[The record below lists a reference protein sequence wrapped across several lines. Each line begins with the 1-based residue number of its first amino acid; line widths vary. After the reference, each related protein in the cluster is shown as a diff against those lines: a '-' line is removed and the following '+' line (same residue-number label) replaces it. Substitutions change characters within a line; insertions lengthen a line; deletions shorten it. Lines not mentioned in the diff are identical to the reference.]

1 MGSLK
6 IIKLRSGPSFRI
18 NSPGKDLELTEIY
31 SVTWIPASD
40 ADVTP
45 PADGAIFASASA
57 STLSVRV
64 PKVQERYIGSGAA
77 NCDANYQFLVC
88 ESVDWKPNQQVAH
101 SWTATATFT
110 SHMEF
115 IYSDATAEPKPWTRI
130 TRTSNAR
137 NAPTFRVNVQV
148 PGTYMWPP
156 TTDIGGT
163 KVDIQGQ
170 PVTRLI
176 PQIQIVTEF
185 KYDRTWTA
193 SPTTGDI
200 QPEPHAEFF
209 GWLGLRN
216 STKFLEMDPG
226 FVLCNGIS
234 FSPVNDQ
241 VYIAQF
247 RFLFDWMAFYEQRS
261 APNTG
266 GANYVAPSSINFIGA
281 PFLQAT
287 KVGWFQPYPET
298 GDLTKMFPPA
308 VYAAFLVALPAVRT
322 GCGGFTAGLGRDL
335 SARQFDYSQF
345 PGAS

>member
-18 NSPGKDLELTEIY
+18 NSPGKDLEFTEIY
-31 SVTWIPASD
+31 SVTWIPAND
-40 ADVTP
+40 TDNP
-45 PADGAIFASASA
+45 PHDGAIFASASA
-57 STLSVRV
+57 STLTTRV
-64 PKVQERYIGSGAA
+64 PKVQERWTGPGST
-77 NCDANYQFLVC
+77 NCDANFQFLVC

-137 NAPTFRVNVQV
+137 NAPVFRVDAAI
-148 PGTYMWPP
+148 PTTYTWPP

-163 KVDIQGQ
+163 KVDVQGQ
-170 PVTRLI
+170 PVTQLI

-193 SPTTGDI
+193 SPTTGQI
-200 QPEPHAEFF
+200 QSEPSAQFF

-216 STKFLEMDPG
+216 TTKFLEMDPG

-247 RFLFDWMAFYEQRS
+247 RFVFDWMAFYEQRS

-266 GANYVAPSSINFIGA
+266 GANFVATAASQFLGV

-287 KVGWFQPYPET
+287 KVGWYQPYPDT
-298 GDLTKMFPPA
+298 GDLTKMFPSA
-308 VYAAFLVALPAVRT
+308 VYDAFLLALPRVRDN
-322 GCGGFTAGLGRDL
+322 CGGFTDGIGRDL
-335 SARQFDYSQF
+335 SSRQFNYSQF
-345 PGAS
+345 PGNS